1 MAKWNRLAV
10 QKGFT
15 LVELLVV
22 IAIIGILVGLLL
34 PAVQAAREAARRMS
48 CSNNCKQIGLALQN
62 YHSAYKRTPMG
73 VNWGPGKITPYNLPY
88 HHTWI
93 TSILPQL
100 EQNTI
105 YDGINFTQRAWGQN
119 VGGLPLVGLR
129 VPFLRCPSDAL
140 YDAVYDSSN
149 LTRAGF
155 NANLT
160 VAGYGGSEGFHWWQ
174 SADLNPAWGG
184 VWSTMLFQRGDYTGL
199 FAVTREHSIKDIQDG
214 TSNTI
219 VVGETDSG
227 GFGGGPF
234 GTSGTGARR
243 RTTGAAVFR
252 AAFVGPGYTGWGGNE
267 GGGIRTVQCDGS
279 AMTNGAWFR
288 GSPHA
293 YSPTYITAWGINTE
307 WPGTSS
313 YHTGGMNATMGDGSV
328 QFIAQSI
335 DIRAYIALNGIGDGA
350 NAVFE

>member
-1 MAKWNRLAV
+1 MGILNRRAV
-10 QKGFT
+10 RKGFT

-34 PAVQAAREAARRMS
+34 PAVQAAREAARRTQ
-48 CSNNCKQIGLALQN
+48 CSNNSKQIGLALQN
-62 YHSAYKRTPMG
+62 YHSAYNKFPMG
-73 VNWGPGKITPYNLPY
+73 VNWGPGKTTPYTLPY

-100 EQNTI
+100 EQGPI
-105 YDGINFTQRAWGQN
+105 YEGINFAQRAWGQN
-119 VGGLPLVGLR
+119 VGGQPLVGLK
-129 VPFLRCPSDAL
+129 VPFLRCPSDAA

-155 NANLT
+155 TANLSI
-160 VAGYGGSEGFHWWQ
+160 AGYGGSEGFHWWQ
-174 SADLNPAWGG
+174 TADLNPAWGG
-184 VWSTMLFQRGDYTGL
+184 VWTTMLYQRGDFTGL
-199 FAVTREHSIKDIQDG
+199 FAVTRAHGMKDVTDG

-219 VVGETDSG
+219 VVGETDSS

-243 RTTGAAVFR
+243 SKSESVFR
-252 AAFVGPGYTGWGGNE
+252 AAFIGPGITGWGGNE

-279 AMTNGAWFR
+279 PMNNGAWFR
-288 GSPHA
+288 NSPYP

-313 YHTGGMNATMGDGSV
+313 FHSGGMNATMGDGSV
-328 QFIAQSI
+328 QFINKNI
-335 DIRAYIALNGIGDGA
+335 DMRAYIALNGIGDGN
-350 NAVFE
+350 NAAFE

>member
-1 MAKWNRLAV
+1 
-10 QKGFT
+10 
-15 LVELLVV
+15 
-22 IAIIGILVGLLL
+22 
-34 PAVQAAREAARRMS
+34 
-48 CSNNCKQIGLALQN
+48 
-62 YHSAYKRTPMG
+62 
-73 VNWGPGKITPYNLPY
+73 
-88 HHTWI
+88 
-93 TSILPQL
+93 L

-184 VWSTMLFQRGDYTGL
+184 
-199 FAVTREHSIKDIQDG
+199 
-214 TSNTI
+214 
-219 VVGETDSG
+219 
-227 GFGGGPF
+227 
-234 GTSGTGARR
+234 
-243 RTTGAAVFR
+243 
-252 AAFVGPGYTGWGGNE
+252 NE

-335 DIRAYIALNGIGDGA
+335 DMRAYIALNGIGDGA
-350 NAVFE
+350 NALFE